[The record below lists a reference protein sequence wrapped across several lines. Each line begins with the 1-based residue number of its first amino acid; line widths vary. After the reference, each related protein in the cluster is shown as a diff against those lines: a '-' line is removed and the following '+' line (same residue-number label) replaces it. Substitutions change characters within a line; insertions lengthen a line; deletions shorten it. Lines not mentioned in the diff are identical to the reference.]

1 VGSTLLVP
9 ASAVNEYGENLL
21 PYISELDGVF
31 TPGYNGVTSPAWN
44 DLHWNVLTLDLG
56 DLSGAENVKLVI
68 NGMVDWGPADEYYVW
83 IDQFKEAAA
92 NGLIT
97 SDTEVTPAPYLEVKN
112 AAGEW
117 VRVTDSVQMPIPADY
132 VARSFVVDLSQL
144 FPVGTTDYS
153 LRLCNFWNVTFD
165 YIGVDI
171 TPQADIDIQ
180 TIEPTAELYSVETSI
195 SAAAGNFT
203 RYGDVTELLS
213 AADNMYV
220 IGRQGDEVHLLF
232 PVDNLAP
239 VADGMERDI
248 FLFASSWF
256 KDCEGNWGFMFDFT
270 VDPLPFEGMSGFPY
284 PTTESYPYDQAHL
297 DYLQQYNT
305 RFIHAPVVE
314 KSYMLPW
321 IAGAAAAI
329 VAVDL
334 TILLF
339 YKKRRSAQ

>member
-1 VGSTLLVP
+1 
-9 ASAVNEYGENLL
+9 
-21 PYISELDGVF
+21 
-31 TPGYNGVTSPAWN
+31 
-44 DLHWNVLTLDLG
+44 
-56 DLSGAENVKLVI
+56 
-68 NGMVDWGPADEYYVW
+68 
-83 IDQFKEAAA
+83 
-92 NGLIT
+92 
-97 SDTEVTPAPYLEVKN
+97 
-112 AAGEW
+112 
-117 VRVTDSVQMPIPADY
+117 MPIPADY